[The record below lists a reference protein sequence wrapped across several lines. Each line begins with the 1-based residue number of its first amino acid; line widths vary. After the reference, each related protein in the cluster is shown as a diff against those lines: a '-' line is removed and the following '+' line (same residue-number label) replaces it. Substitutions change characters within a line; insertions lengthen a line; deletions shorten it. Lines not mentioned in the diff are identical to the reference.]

1 MSCDPERD
9 EKASCN
15 SKYDERP
22 KSGEVVVVVEDREV
36 SINNNKQ

>member
-22 KSGEVVVVVEDREV
+22 KSGEVVVVEDREV